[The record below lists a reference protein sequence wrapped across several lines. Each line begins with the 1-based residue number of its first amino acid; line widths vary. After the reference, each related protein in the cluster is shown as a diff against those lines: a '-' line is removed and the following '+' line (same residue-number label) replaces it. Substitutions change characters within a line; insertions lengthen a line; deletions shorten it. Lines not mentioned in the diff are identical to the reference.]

1 MFITF
6 EGIDGAGKTTQI
18 ALLEEYLSSQNIP
31 LIVTREPGGTPV
43 GEKLR
48 DIIKNDDISLD
59 VELLLLYS
67 SRLEHV
73 NKVIKPGIEEGK
85 IVISD
90 RFDDSTIAYQHYGRE
105 ISLDNIR
112 KIRQLTIGDFQPNLT
127 ILLDLD
133 VKDRINRLENRNID
147 RIESENITF
156 HSRVSEGYKKIAS
169 NNSRFLVIDASKNPE
184 DIFKIIKKEIDRRLK

>member
-18 ALLEEYLSSQNIP
+18 SLLKEYLLSKNIP

-67 SRLEHV
+67 SRLEHL
-73 NKVIKPGIEEGK
+73 IKIINPAINEGK
-85 IVISD
+85 VVISD
-90 RFDDSTIAYQHYGRE
+90 RFDDSTIAYQHYGRG
-105 ISLDNIR
+105 IDLDKIK
-112 KIRQLTIGDFQPNLT
+112 KIRRLTIGDFQPDLT

-147 RIESENITF
+147 RIESENINF
-156 HSRVSEGYKKIAS
+156 HKKVSEGYRKISS
-169 NNSRFLVIDASKNPE
+169 NNRFLVIDASKDPE
-184 DIFKIIKKEIDRRLK
+184 EIFEILKKEIDRRIK